1 MGYEGIQRDKD
12 KEGCRKGIIGGA
24 TKRGDESRCGS
35 MFLSSTNTGS
45 T

>member
-24 TKRGDESRCGS
+24 QKEEMKVGVGVC
-35 MFLSSTNTGS
+35 F
-45 T
+45 